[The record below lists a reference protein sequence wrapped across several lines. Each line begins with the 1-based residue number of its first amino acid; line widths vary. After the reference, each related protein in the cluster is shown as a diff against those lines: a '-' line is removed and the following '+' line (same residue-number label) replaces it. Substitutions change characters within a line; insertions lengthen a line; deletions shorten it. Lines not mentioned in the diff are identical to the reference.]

1 MIMFVA
7 LIGLIQDGTIPPQ
20 DRAYFLQM
28 RNDEE
33 KYILFCDEILSC
45 VVGRHQ
51 WCQLSWQQPISE
63 LTTISDE
70 AFAHLLVENSWDV
83 WTDKA
88 FDPEDT
94 TDSSNCGE
102 SSTFTTTVSST
113 SSGADARATPLW
125 TGNSIKAKKHCGWNN
140 EGRMRFNRL
149 FTMVYDDR
157 RDHKEFE
164 TNYLC
169 MKQSKH
175 DTRKGKRARVEEND
189 PFENVPVIV
198 CCDEIELLEE
208 V

>member
-1 MIMFVA
+1 MDWGFVKIFEFPGEKLIKKLSEKPLIRKELQFLPPLKDHLFVSLRYFGRYYYGFLCVLTFYPVIMFVA
-7 LIGLIQDGTIPPQ
+7 LIGLIQDGTIAPQ

-102 SSTFTTTVSST
+102 
-113 SSGADARATPLW
+113 
-125 TGNSIKAKKHCGWNN
+125 
-140 EGRMRFNRL
+140 
-149 FTMVYDDR
+149 
-157 RDHKEFE
+157 
-164 TNYLC
+164 
-169 MKQSKH
+169 
-175 DTRKGKRARVEEND
+175 
-189 PFENVPVIV
+189 
-198 CCDEIELLEE
+198 
-208 V
+208 